1 MILRLHIFPT
11 FYRPKFS
18 LYLVAAQ
25 WVLLSKKDAKFGQF
39 DCVLD
44 GKIIPPRSHNDVALF
59 FNFKN
64 PLCVN
69 CSVIFGMGKRFSFG
83 CPKMMAFDNV

>member
-1 MILRLHIFPT
+1 MGF
-11 FYRPKFS
+11 
-18 LYLVAAQ
+18 
-25 WVLLSKKDAKFGQF
+25 LLSKKDAKFGPF

-44 GKIIPPRSHNDVALF
+44 GKIIHPRSNNLTVALF
-59 FNFKN
+59 FKFKN